1 MKKLIPAI
9 FSIALAAV
17 LLSDI
22 AFAQDMT
29 LTNGKTEE
37 DKKLEALIGAKQYIL
52 LKGGKFE
59 LENSAAYSY
68 YSANQIYLQSF
79 AILDPVFLTLG
90 QFGIE
95 TARRHIFT
103 YTLSGRWGITDNFQ
117 IDVNAP
123 FIYRHDRISIIGAR
137 AGENPERTLDK
148 AGIGDISAGISWQ
161 PIAEGPGYP
170 AVLLNASYKSKTGKS
185 PFEIDPREAL
195 PTGTGYESAKIGFN
209 LVKSVDPVV
218 VFGGAAY
225 AFNLKETGINK
236 RLTAPDGTTGVLES
250 VDPGDTMS
258 FHMGLA
264 YALSYRFSINF
275 QYQQDYTFT
284 SEVNGRKAPN
294 TTLNSAMFKFGTG
307 WSLSPTTSLNV
318 GIATGLT
325 RDAPDYIVEFR
336 LPIAF

>member
-1 MKKLIPAI
+1 MKRLAVSFIAALI
-9 FSIALAAV
+9 AV
-17 LLSDI
+17 LMFSGAALS
-22 AFAQDMT
+22 QDR
-29 LTNGKTEE
+29 TEE
-37 DKKLEALIGAKQYIL
+37 ERIREALIAPKQYIL

-59 LENSAAYSY
+59 IENSVAYSY

-103 YTLSGRWGITDNFQ
+103 YTLSGRFGITDNFQ
-117 IDVNAP
+117 VDVNAP
-123 FIYRHDRISIIGAR
+123 FLFRHDRISIIGAR
-137 AGENPERTLDK
+137 AGEDPERTLDK

-170 AVLLNASYKSKTGKS
+170 AVILNASYKSKTGKS
-185 PFEIDPREAL
+185 PFEIDPKEAL
-195 PTGTGYESAKIGFN
+195 PTGTGFESVKVGFN
-209 LVKSVDPVV
+209 LIKSIDPVV

-236 RLTAPDGTTGVLES
+236 ILTAPDGTTGLLES

-264 YALSYRFSINF
+264 YALTYKFSINF
-275 QYQQDYTFT
+275 QYLQDYTFN
-284 SEVNGRKAPN
+284 SKANDRRAPN
-294 TTLNSAMFKFGTG
+294 TTLNSAMFRFGAG
-307 WSLSPTTSLNV
+307 WSLSPKTSLNV
-318 GIATGLT
+318 SVSTGLT
-325 RDAPDYIVEFR
+325 EDAPDYIIEFR
-336 LPIAF
+336 LPIAL